1 MYALAIN
8 VRCTAINSTRLVL
21 GVFLCT
27 PLYFLGLQQLFFAL
41 NVGILMC
48 CSSVTIG
55 CLL

>member
-1 MYALAIN
+1 MHAPAIN
-8 VRCTAINSTRLVL
+8 ARCTAVNSTRLVL

-27 PLYFLGLQQLFFAL
+27 LLYFLGLQQLFFAL

-48 CSSVTIG
+48 CGGVTMG